1 MFPVTY
7 AMISRQGGRDYNE
20 DSVGAEQDG
29 ERWCFVLADGLGGH
43 GKGEVASGIAVTVS
57 KKCFLEGRE
66 DLSAWFEE
74 AQKSISEVQTRL
86 HAESQMKTT
95 MSAVELTPEKLRWG
109 YIGDSRIYYFRK
121 NRLVRR
127 TLDHSV
133 PQMLV
138 NAGKLKEKQIRGH
151 EDRNKLLRVL
161 GTRYESVKYVI
172 DIPVRREE
180 RQAFLLCSD
189 GFWEWIDEKKMIRL
203 LKKSHSAQ
211 EWLDLMTEEVVK
223 NGRGN
228 HMDNYSAAAILL

>member
-95 MSAVELTPEKLRWG
+95 MSAVELTPEKLAKF
-109 YIGDSRIYYFRK
+109 IRK
-121 NRLVRR
+121 NDDR
-127 TLDHSV
+127 
-133 PQMLV
+133 
-138 NAGKLKEKQIRGH
+138 QIEAYRQQI
-151 EDRNKLLRVL
+151 LFVL
-161 GTRYESVKYVI
+161 HV
-172 DIPVRREE
+172 
-180 RQAFLLCSD
+180 
-189 GFWEWIDEKKMIRL
+189 
-203 LKKSHSAQ
+203 AQ
-211 EWLDLMTEEVVK
+211 
-223 NGRGN
+223 
-228 HMDNYSAAAILL
+228 I